1 MTRLNFNRKIAGVPT
16 MLKNLPRHA
25 PITGLAI
32 ALCSAIAATAT
43 PAQAGTLYGDWTY
56 VTDSFTDGSDTS
68 GRGGNAYEMY
78 GMAFK
83 QVGDDI
89 FFAVNANTN
98 RDGNAASSAK
108 DGHIGFGDLML
119 SFANGSAFGI
129 NFASLNDSGSDDGLK
144 VAVQTPIYKTRTI
157 KVPDREEPVYS
168 TRTVTTTTYDANGRP
183 TLTRTRERY
192 ISGYKTIY
200 RNETETYI
208 SGYKTTYENPTA
220 QLANGLYS
228 NVTTKDMTAVNNGY
242 ETMAQF
248 VGSGSSAYG
257 NSFGDV
263 NPTTLGW
270 YNQKRNAP
278 TNIATGTFQGGV
290 TFYDD
295 ILSLGL
301 DFHGGLAADAAAR
314 GINNLNNPNATQA
327 NLGRND
333 VNTARLGTH
342 TTVFSVKRTADML
355 GDFTAT
361 LLFECMNDGIA
372 LAAGVS
378 APQPP
383 LEEASVPEPG
393 TILGL
398 ATLGLAMTG
407 VRRRRAL

>member
-1 MTRLNFNRKIAGVPT
+1 
-16 MLKNLPRHA
+16 MLKALTHRA
-25 PITGLAI
+25 PLTGLAI
-32 ALCSAIAATAT
+32 ALCSAIATTAA
-43 PAQAGTLYGDWTY
+43 PAQAGTLFGDWNY
-56 VTDSFTDGSDTS
+56 VIDSFTDGSDVS

-78 GMAFK
+78 GMAYK
-83 QVGDDI
+83 QVGDEI

-98 RDGNAASSAK
+98 RDGNAASTAK

-129 NFASLNDSGSDDGLK
+129 NFASLSDSGSDDGLK
-144 VAVQTPIYKTRTI
+144 MEVKTPIYKTRTI
-157 KVPDREEPVYS
+157 KVLDREEPVYK
-168 TRTVTTTTYDANGRP
+168 TRTVTTVSYDANGKKI
-183 TLTRTRERY
+183 TTQTQEQY
-192 ISGYKTIY
+192 IASYKKIY

-208 SGYKTTYENPTA
+208 SGYKTTYENRPA
-220 QLANGLYS
+220 QLENGLYS
-228 NVTTKDMTAVNNGY
+228 NVTTKDMTAVNSGF
-242 ETMAQF
+242 ETMASF
-248 VGSGSSAYG
+248 VGSGSNAYR

-263 NPTTLGW
+263 DPTTLSY
-270 YNQKRNAP
+270 YNQKRSAP

-301 DFHGGLAADAAAR
+301 DFQGGLAANAAAR
-314 GINNLNNPNATQA
+314 GITNLNNPNATQA
-327 NLGRND
+327 DLGRNS

-372 LAAGVS
+372 LMGSVAT
-378 APQPP
+378 PP
-383 LEEASVPEPG
+383 PVVEEASVPEPG

-407 VRRRRAL
+407 VRRRRTV

>member
-1 MTRLNFNRKIAGVPT
+1 MLTQLTRR
-16 MLKNLPRHA
+16 A
-25 PITGLAI
+25 PMTGLAI

-43 PAQAGTLYGDWTY
+43 PAQAGTLHGDWTY
-56 VTDSFTDGSDTS
+56 VTDSFTDGSDVT

-83 QVGDDI
+83 QVGDEI

-98 RDGNAASSAK
+98 RDGNVASTAK

-119 SFANGSAFGI
+119 SFANGSVFGI

-157 KVPDREEPVYS
+157 KVPDHEEPVYS

-228 NVTTKDMTAVNNGY
+228 NVITKDMTAVNNGY

-248 VGSGSSAYG
+248 VGSGSNAYG

-263 NPTTLGW
+263 NPTTLSY
-270 YNQKRNAP
+270 YNQSRSAP

-301 DFHGGLAADAAAR
+301 DFQGGLAANAAAR
-314 GINNLNNPNATQA
+314 GINNLNNPNAIQA
-327 NLGRND
+327 DLGRND
-333 VNTARLGTH
+333 VNTAKLGTY

-372 LAAGVS
+372 LMGGVAS
-378 APQPP
+378 EPP
-383 LEEASVPEPG
+383 VVDEVSVPEPG
-393 TILGL
+393 MMLGL

-407 VRRRRAL
+407 VRRRRAI